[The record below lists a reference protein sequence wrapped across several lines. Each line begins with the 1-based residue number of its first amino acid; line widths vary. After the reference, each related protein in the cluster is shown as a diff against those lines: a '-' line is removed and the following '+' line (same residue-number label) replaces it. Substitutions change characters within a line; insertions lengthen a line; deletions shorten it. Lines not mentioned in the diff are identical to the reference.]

1 MKGLGLFLIALG
13 ALGLLAGLKMD
24 TTVYVPSQTVGFG
37 EFSTYVPSQ
46 SVHNIGLMDQRRNV
60 LIAAGFVFVAGI
72 ILYGFGTYRVQVQ
85 VVQTIRDESGESS
98 LSSVEKII
106 VVWSAGFVIFL
117 LASRFFALSLSSV
130 ETIVLVWCAG
140 FLIFL
145 LPSWFFTRR

>member
-13 ALGLLAGLKMD
+13 ALGLLAGLQMG
-24 TTVYVPSQTVGFG
+24 TTVTTPSQTVGFG

-72 ILYGFGTYRVQVQ
+72 ILYGFGAYRVQAR

-98 LSSVEKII
+98 LTVEKII
-106 VVWSAGFVIFL
+106 VVGSAGFVIFI
-117 LASRFFALSLSSV
+117 LASRFFTLPQSTV

-140 FLIFL
+140 FIISVLA
-145 LPSWFFTRR
+145 SWFFTRR